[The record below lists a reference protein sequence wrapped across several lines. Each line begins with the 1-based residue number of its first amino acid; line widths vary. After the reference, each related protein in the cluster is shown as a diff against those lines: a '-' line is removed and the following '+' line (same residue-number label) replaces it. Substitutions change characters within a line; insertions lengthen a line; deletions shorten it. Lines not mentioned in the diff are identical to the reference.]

1 MFRRISLFFLLVFS
15 ISFSALKINDKYIVD
30 EYGNKVLA
38 KEYNKLIIT
47 EPGIIEILF
56 EIKGNDKI
64 AAIGKTSKSKI
75 FPNEEVEKLESI
87 GNITNMNFEKL
98 IEYKPDLVI
107 INSMMLRDMERIKQ
121 MGYETLVS
129 TTSNLNEILDLIEV
143 MGIISGQ
150 VDNAK
155 LLKEKSFEKLNEIK
169 NFVNNDEKKLKGLIL
184 FSTNPLMA
192 SSDNSLPG
200 DVLKHLGVQ
209 NLASGVS
216 GARPILSP
224 EYVLKENPDFIAG
237 AMNLESPKQIIE
249 ASNVILKTNAG
260 KNNNIF
266 ILDSSVIL
274 RSSYRIF
281 DEMEKLKIKLE
292 KIKK

>member
-1 MFRRISLFFLLVFS
+1 MFKRISLFFLLVFS

-98 IEYKPDLVI
+98 MEYKPDLVI

-155 LLKEKSFEKLNEIK
+155 LLKEKSLEKLNEIK

-237 AMNLESPKQIIE
+237 VMSLESPKQIIE

-266 ILDSSVIL
+266 ILDSSSIL

>member
-1 MFRRISLFFLLVFS
+1 MFKRISLFFLLVFS
-15 ISFSALKINDKYIVD
+15 ISFSALKIDDKYIVD
-30 EYGNKVLA
+30 EHGNKVLA
-38 KEYNKLIIT
+38 KEYNRLIIT

-64 AAIGKTSKSKI
+64 IAIGKTLKSKI

-121 MGYETLVS
+121 MGYKILVS

-143 MGIISGQ
+143 MGTISGQ

-155 LLKEKSFEKLNEIK
+155 LLKEKSLEKLNKIK

-184 FSTNPLMA
+184 FSTNPMMA
-192 SSDNSLPG
+192 SPDNSLPG
-200 DVLKHLGVQ
+200 DVLKHLGIQ

-216 GARPILSP
+216 GARAILSP
-224 EYVLKENPDFIAG
+224 EYILKENPDFIAG
-237 AMNLESPKQIIE
+237 AMSLESPKQIIE

-266 ILDSSVIL
+266 ILDSSAIL

-281 DEMEKLKIKLE
+281 DEMEKLKVKLE

>member
-15 ISFSALKINDKYIVD
+15 ISFSALKIDGKYIVD

-56 EIKGNDKI
+56 EIKGDDKI

-75 FPNEEVEKLESI
+75 FPYEEVEKLESI

-121 MGYETLVS
+121 MGYKILVS

-155 LLKEKSFEKLNEIK
+155 LLKEKSLEKLNEIK
-169 NFVNNDEKKLKGLIL
+169 KFVNNDEKKLKGIIL
-184 FSTNPLMA
+184 FSTNPMMA
-192 SSDNSLPG
+192 SPDNSLSG

-224 EYVLKENPDFIAG
+224 EYILKENPDFIAG
-237 AMNLESPKQIIE
+237 AMSLESSKQIIE

-266 ILDSSVIL
+266 ILDSSSIL

>member
-107 INSMMLRDMERIKQ
+107 VNSMMLRDMERIKQ